1 MSLHV
6 YTCMYS
12 IYVYSTLQECT
23 NPCCNA
29 NTCQLAAGA
38 VCAAGTCCTSTCQF
52 RPYGTTCRPSNRECD
67 IIEFCQGDSASCPA
81 DTYRRDGSTC
91 NNGNDYCFDGA
102 CETYDSQCDF
112 HFNTV
117 KGDDRC
123 YSQYNTRGD
132 QFGNC
137 GYDNSNFLSCATSD
151 VNCGMLFCQTDG
163 SYQRTASVSVTIVTV
178 PVSRTN
184 IECNGFT
191 PQPGT
196 DIRNPGLVNDGTRCG
211 SGLVGY
217 CVLLY
222 I

>member
-1 MSLHV
+1 MYNNTNRLGLGVVCRHHEMSLHV
-6 YTCMYS
+6 YVHVIYTC
-12 IYVYSTLQECT
+12 TLQECT

-112 HFNTV
+112 HFSEFMFL
-117 KGDDRC
+117 GREGGREREGEGR
-123 YSQYNTRGD
+123 RG
-132 QFGNC
+132 
-137 GYDNSNFLSCATSD
+137 
-151 VNCGMLFCQTDG
+151 
-163 SYQRTASVSVTIVTV
+163 TAV
-178 PVSRTN
+178 
-184 IECNGFT
+184 
-191 PQPGT
+191 
-196 DIRNPGLVNDGTRCG
+196 LV
-211 SGLVGY
+211 
-217 CVLLY
+217 
-222 I
+222 